1 MPPADENR
9 SLPTRVRD
17 AAAARVTAAGAAAGR
32 RVDAAGRRVD
42 AAGRRIELVGEAATR
57 AADRARS
64 PFVRRPRPDV
74 GGWTADEFTAFL
86 AAPRHLTPPLRSG
99 HFAVRMTS
107 ALGGSLPVEATLLA
121 RAIADAAPPLGQE
134 ISPTLLDI
142 VDRYLPDTLMAFRN
156 SVGAAGVSTEGRR
169 LVVDQLRLLHQVTG
183 DVQRAQ
189 AEHDDRE
196 LRVQEAFLRER
207 FASPTGGSGLDLTP
221 PPPPTPPHGATP
233 VPGRA
238 DISAGRSDTITGR
251 AEALAGGGR
260 PAAAPRTSRRGATH
274 ATASTAA
281 SAASPG
287 SLATSRSR
295 AHHRLTGGGMPTGVF
310 HPEPGSSGT
319 LTVRLA
325 LPRGVPVTLTAIS
338 ELRTGATA
346 FATSRSRRLSARR
359 KQAGFGS
366 SQAEVTHVLELP
378 QIARFVLLASTGAGS
393 GPVDAVLFLTE
404 GANSAELPTTLFRR
418 GEAAT
423 TVIASGHDTSDGL
436 FLRNESTVF
445 RTLQDASTGYGYT
458 GVTWISPDTP
468 AV

>member
-57 AADRARS
+57 AADRAKS

-74 GGWTADEFTAFL
+74 GGWTAEEFAAFL

-221 PPPPTPPHGATP
+221 PPPTTP
-233 VPGRA
+233 
-238 DISAGRSDTITGR
+238 
-251 AEALAGGGR
+251 L
-260 PAAAPRTSRRGATH
+260 APRG
-274 ATASTAA
+274 TA
-281 SAASPG
+281 
-287 SLATSRSR
+287 
-295 AHHRLTGGGMPTGVF
+295 
-310 HPEPGSSGT
+310 
-319 LTVRLA
+319 
-325 LPRGVPVTLTAIS
+325 
-338 ELRTGATA
+338 
-346 FATSRSRRLSARR
+346 
-359 KQAGFGS
+359 
-366 SQAEVTHVLELP
+366 
-378 QIARFVLLASTGAGS
+378 
-393 GPVDAVLFLTE
+393 
-404 GANSAELPTTLFRR
+404 
-418 GEAAT
+418 
-423 TVIASGHDTSDGL
+423 
-436 FLRNESTVF
+436 
-445 RTLQDASTGYGYT
+445 
-458 GVTWISPDTP
+458 
-468 AV
+468 